1 MPPSLYSARDYQGL
15 SNLNARNQLGHD
27 RSGYKLPEVR
37 LKLNGKV
44 PKVFMQKN
52 LVFVITDYPY
62 GGAQTQVI
70 DLAIRL
76 KARGWKVG
84 VISIMTPEAP
94 PLIKMLE
101 DADIPWKTLGVE
113 RGKIGP
119 GIFLKMRNI
128 LKEWQPSVVHSHM
141 VHANIFTRLAR
152 IISRMPVL
160 ICTAHNINEGG
171 KVRMMAYRLTDF
183 LCEHSTNVSIAAVER
198 YVDIKAAPKEKIS
211 FIPNGIDFSRFRFST
226 SARNKLRHALKLEQT
241 FVWLAVGRLE
251 EQKDYPNMLQ
261 AFKTMPENHH
271 LLIVGEGPLL
281 ASLQDLCKTLGLDK
295 RVSFLGR
302 RTDVPDLMSAADA
315 YLMSSAYEGLPMV
328 LLEAA
333 ATELPMVATDVGGN
347 REIVLEG
354 QDGYLVKPHDS
365 EALAKAMQK
374 LSALEPAKR
383 QEMGQRGREHVVATY
398 DLDKV
403 VNQWEALYCKW
414 INRGSKG

>member
-1 MPPSLYSARDYQGL
+1 
-15 SNLNARNQLGHD
+15 
-27 RSGYKLPEVR
+27 
-37 LKLNGKV
+37 
-44 PKVFMQKN
+44 MQKN

-84 VISIMTPEAP
+84 VISIMTPEAQ
-94 PLIKMLE
+94 PLIKLLE
-101 DADIPWKTLGVE
+101 DAGIPWKTLGVE
-113 RGKIGP
+113 RGKVSL
-119 GIFLKMRNI
+119 GIFLKMRKI

-152 IISRMPVL
+152 MISRMPVL

-171 KVRMMAYRLTDF
+171 KRRMMAYQFTDF
-183 LCEHSTNVSIAAVER
+183 LCEHTTNVSIAAVER
-198 YVDIKAAPKEKIS
+198 YIDIKAAPKQKIS
-211 FIPNGIDFSRFRFST
+211 FIPNGIDFSRFRLNIET
-226 SARNKLRHALKLEQT
+226 RHKVRRVLNLEQY

-261 AFKTMPENHH
+261 AFKAMPEHH
-271 LLIVGEGPLL
+271 RLLIVGEGPLL
-281 ASLQDLCKTLGLDK
+281 ASLQDLVKTLNLEK

-302 RTDVPDLMSAADA
+302 RTDVSELMNAADA

-333 ATELPMVATDVGGN
+333 ATELPMVATNVGGN

-354 QDGYLVKPHDS
+354 QDGYLVQGP
-365 EALAKAMQK
+365 
-374 LSALEPAKR
+374 
-383 QEMGQRGREHVVATY
+383 
-398 DLDKV
+398 
-403 VNQWEALYCKW
+403 
-414 INRGSKG
+414 

>member
-1 MPPSLYSARDYQGL
+1 
-15 SNLNARNQLGHD
+15 
-27 RSGYKLPEVR
+27 
-37 LKLNGKV
+37 
-44 PKVFMQKN
+44 MQKS

-70 DLAIRL
+70 DLAIGL

-101 DADIPWKTLGVE
+101 DAGIPWKTLGVE
-113 RGKIGP
+113 RGKISLS
-119 GIFLKMRNI
+119 IFLKMRKI

-152 IISRMPVL
+152 IICHMPVL

-171 KVRMMAYRLTDF
+171 SVRMLAYRFTDF
-183 LCEHSTNVSIAAVER
+183 LCNHTTNVSIAAVKR
-198 YVDIKAAPKEKIS
+198 YIDIKAAPKQKIS
-211 FIPNGIDFSRFRFST
+211 FIPNGIDFSRFRLNLEI
-226 SARNKLRHALKLEQT
+226 RNNVRQALNLEQH

-261 AFKTMPENHH
+261 AFKAMPEHH
-271 LLIVGEGPLL
+271 RLLIVGEGPLL
-281 ASLQDLCKTLGLDK
+281 TSLQELSKTLNLNQ

-302 RTDVPDLMSAADA
+302 RTDVSELMNAADA

-354 QDGYLVKPHDS
+354 QDGYLVPSHDS
-365 EALAKAMQK
+365 EALAKAMQT
-374 LSALEPAKR
+374 LASLEPAKR
-383 QEMGQRGREHVVATY
+383 KEMGQRGREHVVATY

-403 VNQWEALYCKW
+403 VNQWEELY
-414 INRGSKG
+414 SKYHTKLK

>member
-1 MPPSLYSARDYQGL
+1 
-15 SNLNARNQLGHD
+15 
-27 RSGYKLPEVR
+27 
-37 LKLNGKV
+37 
-44 PKVFMQKN
+44 MQKN

-113 RGKIGP
+113 RGKVDL
-119 GIFLKMRNI
+119 GIFLKMRKI

-152 IISRMPVL
+152 IVSHMPVL

-171 KVRMMAYRLTDF
+171 KVRMMAYRFTDF

-198 YVDIKAAPKEKIS
+198 YVDIKAAPKHKIS

-226 SARNKLRHALKLEQT
+226 SARNKLRDTLKLGQT

-261 AFKTMPENHH
+261 AFKTMPENHR
-271 LLIVGEGPLL
+271 LFIVGEGPLL
-281 ASLQDLCKTLGLDK
+281 VSLQNLCKTFGLDK

-333 ATELPMVATDVGGN
+333 ATTLPMVATDVGGN
-347 REIVLEG
+347 REIVFEG
-354 QDGYLVKPHDS
+354 QNGYLVPPHDAQ
-365 EALAKAMQK
+365 ALAKAMQT
-374 LSALEPAKR
+374 LSTLGSDQR
-383 QEMGQRGREHVVATY
+383 QQMGKRGREHVVATY

-403 VNQWEALYCKW
+403 VNQWEALYLKW
-414 INRGSKG
+414 IERRSKG